1 MARSRRR
8 GKILAALAAL
18 VLVASGCSLLRGA
31 VSTIRALDRAG
42 FGAAD
47 IQPGTGTD
55 SWQVTVEKKDAED
68 LDAAAADAAAVVW
81 RELPLRIARLEVRC
95 GNGFG
100 GKGTFSAD
108 RAELERRFGPRP
120 ATLDEGI
127 QDGDVRTI
135 AVVLAG
141 LIVLGVVVLVGI
153 VVLVVLLIRRSRKR
167 NPPPGPWGTQPPP
180 PGYGPSA

>member
-1 MARSRRR
+1 MAARRRR
-8 GKILAALAAL
+8 GKVLAVLAVL
-18 VLVASGCSLLRGA
+18 VLVVSGCSFLEGA

-55 SWQVTVEKKDAED
+55 SWEVTVRKKDAED
-68 LDAAAADAAAVVW
+68 LEAAAVEAADVVW
-81 RELPLRIARLEVRC
+81 RELPLRIERLEVTC

-100 GKGTFSAD
+100 GRGSFAAD

-120 ATLDEGI
+120 AALDEGL

-135 AVVLAG
+135 AIVLAV
-141 LIVLGVVVLVGI
+141 LLVLGVVVLVGI
-153 VVLVVLLIRRSRKR
+153 VVLVVVLVRRNKKR

-180 PGYGPSA
+180 PGYGPPA